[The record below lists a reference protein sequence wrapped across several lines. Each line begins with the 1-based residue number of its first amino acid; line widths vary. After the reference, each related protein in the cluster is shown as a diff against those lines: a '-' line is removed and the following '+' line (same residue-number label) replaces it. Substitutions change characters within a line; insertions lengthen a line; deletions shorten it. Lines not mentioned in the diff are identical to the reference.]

1 MDAKERLMLIQEE
14 MRLNGASLA
23 RHIGVNP
30 EALKSIRVGKVNKV
44 SIELA
49 NAIVEKFPQYNKL
62 WILTGEGDKLAKS
75 EPEPTSTNQTDQLI
89 QVLLERMKDVNDQM
103 TENTAILRRSQ
114 DLFERVLELYEK
126 KVKQADYNPAANYNI
141 AAETIA
147 DNSTGN
153 NNK

>member
-1 MDAKERLMLIQEE
+1 MQ
-14 MRLNGASLA
+14 
-23 RHIGVNP
+23 
-30 EALKSIRVGKVNKV
+30 
-44 SIELA
+44 LA
-49 NAIVEKFPQYNKL
+49 NEVGLKHSRIADIANGRTRRMSAEVVKAICMKFPTISEQWLLYG
-62 WILTGEGDKLAKS
+62 TGEIEVSVS
-75 EPEPTSTNQTDQLI
+75 EPEPTNTNQTDQLI

-153 NNK
+153 TNK